1 MSKLKNEHMEQDV
14 LIEYS
19 SRFLHFYRN
28 NKGVVIGTGIGLLL
42 SIALVIGY
50 VVWSIEQEDEAQILL
65 GQAEEY
71 FMMGELQ
78 LALEGNDEPF
88 EPGFIQIADN
98 YSRTRAGN
106 LATYYAAVVH
116 FELGE
121 YGEALS
127 YMERFSLPEGVMGV
141 TPVSF
146 HASILSELNRY
157 EEAGEKFLEA
167 AEWTENESMTP
178 YNLIEAAISFEAA
191 GARDRAV
198 TVLNRIIQEYP
209 NSPQVSEAERF
220 KGRLMA
226 SRS

>member
-1 MSKLKNEHMEQDV
+1 MSKLKDEHMEQDV

-28 NKGVVIGTGIGLLL
+28 NKGVVIGTGIGLVL

-50 VVWSIEQEDEAQILL
+50 VVWSIQQEDEAQILL

-98 YSRTRAGN
+98 YPRTRAGN
-106 LATYYAAVVH
+106 LATYYAAVVY

-121 YGEALS
+121 YDNALS
-127 YMERFSLPEGVMGV
+127 YIERFSHPEGVMGV

-191 GARDRAV
+191 GASTRAV
-198 TVLNRIIQEYP
+198 DVLDRIIEEYP
-209 NSPQVSEAERF
+209 NSPQVSEAERL
-220 KGRLMA
+220 KGRLVV
-226 SRS
+226 SN